1 MSSQTGTLEHRKAE
15 NLKLFIDANPCPELK
30 KEE

>member
-1 MSSQTGTLEHRKAE
+1 VSSQTGTLEYRKAE
-15 NLKLFIDANPCPELK
+15 NPKLFVDANPCPELK